1 MTKSEL
7 RALIAR
13 QVAALPPD
21 YCREADGAIC
31 RHVLDWEVYQ
41 QAKAVFCYVGTDR
54 EIDTRPILQDALDR
68 GKVLAAPLCVARGAM
83 EARQIRSLEDLV
95 PGKYGILEPRP
106 DCPLAAP
113 EALDL
118 ALVPCSTGSRSGRRL
133 GYGGGYY
140 DRFLPRT
147 TCPKALLCR
156 GRLVREDIPTEDH
169 DQLMDFLVTEEG
181 LTSCR

>member
-31 RHVLDWEVYQ
+31 RHVLDWEVYR

-54 EIDTRPILQDALDR
+54 EIDTRPILRDALDR
-68 GKVLAAPLCVARGAM
+68 GKVLAVPLCVAKGVM
-83 EARQIRSLEDLV
+83 EARQIRSLENLV
-95 PGKYGILEPRP
+95 PGKYGILEPGP
-106 DCPLAAP
+106 DCPLVAP

-118 ALVPCSTGSRSGRRL
+118 ARETARDVQTW
-133 GYGGGYY
+133 
-140 DRFLPRT
+140 LPGVRVVAA
-147 TCPKALLCR
+147 AL
-156 GRLVREDIPTEDH
+156 RETDCVKEV
-169 DQLMDFLVTEEG
+169 FV
-181 LTSCR
+181 C

>member
-31 RHVLDWEVYQ
+31 RHVLDWEVYR

-54 EIDTRPILQDALDR
+54 EIDTRPILRDALDR
-68 GKVLAAPLCVARGAM
+68 GKVLAVPLCVAKGVM

-95 PGKYGILEPRP
+95 PGKYGILEPGL
-106 DCPLAAP
+106 DCPLVAP

-156 GRLVREDIPTEDH
+156 GRLVRADIPTEDH

-181 LTSCR
+181 LTSRR

>member
-1 MTKSEL
+1 M
-7 RALIAR
+7 
-13 QVAALPPD
+13 AALPPD
-21 YCREADGAIC
+21 YCRGADGAIC
-31 RHVLDWEVYQ
+31 RHVLDWEVYR

-106 DCPLAAP
+106 DCPL
-113 EALDL
+113 
-118 ALVPCSTGSRSGRRL
+118 VPCSTGSRSGRRL

>member
-1 MTKSEL
+1 MHTILICDDDKDIVSALDIYLTSEGYKTL
-7 RALIAR
+7 RA
-13 QVAALPPD
+13 
-21 YCREADGAIC
+21 YNG
-31 RHVLDWEVYQ
+31 
-41 QAKAVFCYVGTDR
+41 
-54 EIDTRPILQDALDR
+54 
-68 GKVLAAPLCVARGAM
+68 M
-83 EARQIRSLEDLV
+83 
-95 PGKYGILEPRP
+95 
-106 DCPLAAP
+106 

>member
-31 RHVLDWEVYQ
+31 RHVLDWEVYR

-54 EIDTRPILQDALDR
+54 EIDTRPILRDALDR
-68 GKVLAAPLCVARGAM
+68 GKVLAVPLCVAKGVM

-95 PGKYGILEPRP
+95 PGKYGILEPGP
-106 DCPLAAP
+106 DCPLVAP

-140 DRFLPRT
+140 D
-147 TCPKALLCR
+147 
-156 GRLVREDIPTEDH
+156 
-169 DQLMDFLVTEEG
+169 
-181 LTSCR
+181 